1 MAWLLFPIVLG
12 AFAVLQGTLNR
23 RVAEL
28 WGLAPTVAL
37 NTGVFLVA
45 SMLMWFAVRSSPDRF
60 PPIFRDRLDPS
71 SFSWWFLLPG
81 ILGFALVAGIPWAI
95 AKLGALQVFVGIVA
109 AQMMVSVLWDA
120 KFEQIPLTGSRVAG
134 ALLAIGAVVLVNR
147 D

>member
-1 MAWLLFPIVLG
+1 MAWLIFPLILG
-12 AFAVLQGTLNR
+12 VFAVLQGTLNR

-37 NTGVFLVA
+37 NTAVFIVA
-45 SMLMWFAVRSSPDRF
+45 SIIMWLAVRSSPERF

-71 SFSWWFLLPG
+71 SFSWWFLVPG
-81 ILGFALVAGIPWAI
+81 LLGFTLVAGIPWAI

-109 AQMMVSVLWDA
+109 AQMVVSVLWDA
-120 KFEQIPLTGSRVAG
+120 KIEQIPLTANRVVG